1 MDQVYLFGLASRR
14 AEWLTNRQ
22 AIVAENIANVNTP
35 AFKAKDIQ
43 GFSDVLEST
52 QLAMAGTDPMHM
64 ADASGRSVAV
74 EAEDEASWGVVHSGN
89 SVSLEQE
96 MLKAGEVSGQ
106 YSLNTSVVKAFHR
119 FLLTAT
125 KG

>member
-14 AEWLTNRQ
+14 AEWLSNRQ
-22 AIVAENIANVNTP
+22 VVVSENIANVNTP
-35 AFKAKDIQ
+35 GFRAKDIED
-43 GFSDVLEST
+43 FSEAMET
-52 QLAMAGTDPMHM
+52 TRLAMAGSSPLHLSDV
-64 ADASGRSVAV
+64 SGRAVAV
-74 EAEDEASWGVVHSGN
+74 DEVDEGTWGTVHSGN

-96 MLKAGEVSGQ
+96 MLKAGEISRDFA
-106 YSLNTSVVKAFHR
+106 LDTSVVKAFHR